1 MTDTR
6 PHRRPTIVTVAVAL
20 WLLIVTVAVALIVVR
35 AVTAAVG
42 PGPAHGGALL
52 PAEVVAVLLYAAIAW
67 AVFRTAAG
75 SHRARVVLVVVAV
88 ARAVLGFALAPLPLA
103 MIALSVV
110 ATVLLFLPAAR
121 PWFPH
126 AERAPRAATRQP
138 ETIGWD
144 PETGE
149 RILRQD

>member
-1 MTDTR
+1 MF
-6 PHRRPTIVTVAVAL
+6 
-20 WLLIVTVAVALIVVR
+20 IVVR
-35 AVTAAVG
+35 AITTAAG
-42 PGPAHGGALL
+42 PGSDGGVERL
-52 PAEVVAVLLYAAIAW
+52 PAETVAVLLYAAITW

-75 SHRARVVLVVVAV
+75 SRRARVVLVVVAA

-103 MIALSVV
+103 MIALTIV
-110 ATVLLFLPAAR
+110 ATVLLFLPEAR
-121 PWFPH
+121 PWFP
-126 AERAPRAATRQP
+126 RAPRPARAQRASEP

>member
-1 MTDTR
+1 MTDAG
-6 PHRRPTIVTVAVAL
+6 PHRRPT
-20 WLLIVTVAVALIVVR
+20 IVTVAVALIVVR

-42 PGPAHGGALL
+42 PGPARGGALL
-52 PAEVVAVLLYAAIAW
+52 PAEVVAVLLYAAITW

-75 SHRARVVLVVVAV
+75 SRRARVALVVVAA

-103 MIALSVV
+103 LIALTIV

-121 PWFPH
+121 PWFP
-126 AERAPRAATRQP
+126 RAPRPARAQRASEP

-144 PETGE
+144 PETGD